1 MKFICVFGKAV
12 ECKNW
17 PRCEADEIEVDPA
30 DCPQLSYI
38 LREAEECERLMLV
51 RLERWRTRSEGLR
64 CRNAVLVHPPLK
76 HKGHLY

>member
-17 PRCEADEIEVDPA
+17 PRCEDDEIEVDPI
-30 DCPQLSYI
+30 DCPKLSYI
-38 LREAEECERLMLV
+38 LREAEERERLMLV
-51 RLERWRTRSEGLR
+51 RLERWKTRTGGMRYR
-64 CRNAVLVHPPLK
+64 TADLVYLPLK